1 MRISTDKPS
10 KYPQIHA
17 RGSSR
22 TPTVGLISKGS
33 VQRVRRSTLEIYF
46 PEPWQIEDVCAYKA
60 FRSREEGA
68 SWRNRFNHGIQA
80 LALSRRPMNGIAKV
94 WALIALNDTTVFG
107 LLGPQRAQASTETAV
122 YSCALHV
129 ILFGCLYYA

>member
-1 MRISTDKPS
+1 MYVPIRPS
-10 KYPQIHA
+10 DLVKKE
-17 RGSSR
+17 RLG
-22 TPTVGLISKGS
+22 V
-33 VQRVRRSTLEIYF
+33 
-46 PEPWQIEDVCAYKA
+46 
-60 FRSREEGA
+60 
-68 SWRNRFNHGIQA
+68 NRFNHGIQA

-129 ILFGCLYYA
+129 ILFGCLYYS